1 MSRRTGVASR
11 IALVTAAVLGACV
24 ALTTGPDARASSPEK
39 SPPAAESA
47 DEASTEAQAE
57 SELPVA
63 ESSKRQSSQP
73 AVRNKSEAKVSAK
86 PVTAVDV
93 SSTPVAPAIP
103 AASLPSG
110 ADKSG
115 VTSQAISLPSTSGS
129 IQGMGESFSAQLSTG
144 IATFSVPF
152 SLPSARGAAQPS
164 LGLSYSSSAGFGA
177 AGVGWDLPVP
187 FIARQTDRG
196 TPKYNDGTGWH
207 PERDR
212 LVFNGG
218 QELIPI
224 CTVGHAT
231 LGCAGKL
238 QAGEELPA
246 WATGWEY
253 YRPRVEGSFLRFFW
267 NGSSTW
273 RVQSKTGVTMEL
285 GVPLNETTYTAGL
298 ERNPDALAEIYRWH
312 LVRQYDTHGDANPK
326 NVVVYRYTQNSGR
339 AYLTDIYDTTPKA
352 NPTTTTFADFAHHTH
367 LVWQVRPDPTFS
379 FRPGWR
385 IDQRWRLATV
395 EVASKTFDNAGGFKR
410 VRKYHLTYNDSF
422 HVSLLEKVEVE
433 GRCAGSEASAP
444 GEGAAQA
451 CAKLPPMTFEYTH
464 VKPQPGKLGFE
475 DFVEKQLSLGSSPKY
490 SLDEAL
496 TDLFD
501 VNSDALPDVVVTA
514 PALFSGKHG
523 LFVSGAAGAT
533 TNPLGLGFSATTIA
547 LDPAGIPAGTDENIL
562 KLSNTNVS
570 VFDLDGDGRANLVH
584 MPIAKKY
591 EVLAPELVNGAWQW
605 KGRSIST
612 ASAQDVKIDFTN
624 ESSKIRVFDV
634 DSDGLVD
641 VVVTTGTQMQ
651 TFFALGRYPSQD
663 GQFGKGTRTG
673 PESAT
678 ASNDPV
684 TSCLPWS
691 ATPIQFSDPDV
702 FLGDMNGDGIT
713 DIVRVRAGEIRY
725 WPGRGNGFWGT
736 GIRNNCPS
744 GTFGQ
749 DRHIAMTS
757 SPNFGV
763 VGDGK
768 LLLDDVNG
776 DGLSDLVEV
785 RFNAVDV
792 YLNVNGESWTDRH
805 ILYNTPPKPA
815 ATDRVRLVDVD
826 GSGTRDIL
834 WGDGYDYKYID
845 LAGGVR
851 PWLLAKVQNGLGKT
865 TAVEYSTSTAE
876 MLAAEATPA
885 TWATRMPT
893 VAHVVKKVTEQDGL
907 GGAYVTEYTYGDP
920 GFDGQQREFR
930 GFARASARR
939 LGDVNSPT
947 DVTDSRFLLGECL
960 DETPTNATPEC
971 SLPERWRDN
980 PREALK
986 GLPWL
991 TERRDESGRYLQT
1004 ESNRYV
1010 LRELYKGLDGRVV
1023 RHAHVAETSQTLYDT
1038 AQPTTA
1044 STLTSV
1050 NAVTL
1055 EVNGTTTDDTAVNVP
1070 TRAASGLARTRSTF
1084 VVDGFGNRTLAKAFG
1099 CESGDACLAADEE
1112 IWQHTLAVLPPGD
1125 PTKWNWRTSRTFV
1138 TGKNHG
1144 TTEWKDTR
1152 NTYDANGDLIY
1163 VHAQLAGSLGVDRSV
1178 AGSVP
1183 TGLST
1188 DGLKLIANK
1197 TYDQFGNVTD
1207 DVAPVGGGQTERCR
1221 QISYDTAFA
1230 DLPVTETIFRGGC
1243 GTAPLTTQADFDR
1256 GLELASEVR
1265 DWNAQPARMTY
1276 DHFGRLTALT
1286 RPLPGGGAG
1295 TVETVKLAYFLPP
1308 DLNKPY
1314 SAIHSMTQDG
1324 GGPAEAKY
1332 LESVSFVDGMGRTRA
1347 TLKEADQAAGDGGN
1361 WVAGGFVDFDSKGAL
1376 RRKYLEVFYTG
1387 AWQSFDVSVAPSTPY
1402 GRQRYDAFGRQLQT
1416 FDIDGTVTLQS
1427 VYHALSTDLFDAAD
1441 ILPGPHQGTPATERR
1456 DGHGRAAVAI
1466 ERFRENGSIIARET
1480 RTTYLPTGEPE
1491 VIERVRAGTNDKV
1504 VRWMRYDT
1512 LGRMVLN
1519 VEPHTTVGFT
1529 ADPTAN
1535 PDVGQG
1541 VKAWRYAY
1549 NDQGELRATSD
1560 ARGCG
1565 SSFFYDGA
1573 GRLAGE
1579 DYAPCVAGQHEA
1591 YSAPT
1596 VSTLTGLEV
1605 IYLYDGAPATPVTGL
1620 EPPAGFSTG
1629 FSVGRPV
1636 AVFDRGSAVWS
1647 RYDGVGR
1654 KIEEAVR
1661 VTRPNMTGPLA
1672 GRYAP
1677 RWYYKTVA
1685 FDAADREVKASTGA
1699 TVADLLGTNG
1709 ESAVETTYT
1718 NRGAVGGVAG
1728 SYGSLVNKVHRTA
1741 DGLIESIEY
1750 GDIAKTTTDFFF
1762 DNRRRLKNVQTYRG
1776 PPPQWSALPAV
1787 IQPAPISGSL
1797 PTFQLLLQDED
1808 FAYDSVNN
1816 PVEIRDWR
1824 IADEWPAGAKPV
1836 TRKVQYDDLN
1846 RVRRVDYQ
1854 YAAGDDTWTSPFE
1867 AENSGTAALL
1877 DPRRATPSPHSSFAK
1892 RPLWQ
1897 AFEYDW
1903 LGNTSKTDDDVGGF
1917 YDRSL
1922 GSITNNLTNGKP
1934 YQLAAAS
1941 NKSGTSTH
1949 KGELSAKYDAAG
1961 HLVRLALER
1970 TGPCLPTPGG
1980 CNQIFEY
1987 QWDEVGRLAEA
1998 ARWDLPTGTAP
2009 PADGIPTGAVLG
2021 AKLRHAY
2028 DAGDERVL
2036 KTAIDSSGAER
2047 HTVYVFG
2054 SLELRRAAYGV
2065 FGSVDD
2071 ADYELS
2077 KTTEVPYLF
2086 ANGVRLARVAWEDL
2100 DVPSIGQSHLHVLFE
2115 LGDHLGSTSVVLDRA
2130 TSELVEKSTFQA
2142 YGAAESDYRPPRW
2155 AGFREDYRF
2164 TGKEEDVEVG
2174 LQYFGKRYYAPLLN
2188 RWVSAD
2194 PLGIHAPGR
2203 ADLNLYAY
2211 VRGQALKATDPRGL
2225 DCGGGSHPDC
2235 DPSRQTT
2242 IDDVT
2247 IEGAPAPFDQSD
2259 EQLSSNAEML
2269 EAFRAMEAGD
2279 KERAADILFGR
2290 SAAPPPKPEPD
2301 MAAAFA
2307 NGALSIATFD
2317 WAHEE
2322 PRLPSKPLLGGSAA
2336 DVEYGSTLGLF
2347 ALGSVGDALALSGA
2361 TVQAFRSVQTR
2372 SFFTVQGEGDASRL
2386 LAGGTPWPSGMSRAN
2401 LGEGLYT
2408 WGARGQAEAYK
2419 AALEARGATGLRIME
2434 GRMSAVEYRRLRTLD
2449 LRRLD
2454 DAAVEEWMATHSQ
2467 YGEGLPHPFQ
2477 HVIRETGNFG
2487 SEHYFSADV
2496 FSSFKF

>member
-1 MSRRTGVASR
+1 VKRSRL
-11 IALVTAAVLGACV
+11 ALVSAVVLGSCV
-24 ALTTGPDARASSPEK
+24 ALTGGPVARASSPDE
-39 SPPAAESA
+39 SPSASETEGEPPAAS
-47 DEASTEAQAE
+47 QAE
-57 SELPVA
+57 IDVPQEGSPE
-63 ESSKRQSSQP
+63 RQSAEPAPRTKKDTKLSAKIAEGASASAGPVP
-73 AVRNKSEAKVSAK
+73 AVA
-86 PVTAVDV
+86 
-93 SSTPVAPAIP
+93 APP
-103 AASLPSG
+103 PEAASLPSG

-129 IQGMGESFSAQLSTG
+129 VQGMGESFSAQLSTG

-152 SLPSARGAAQPS
+152 ALPSARGAAQPS

-196 TPKYNDGTGWH
+196 TPKYNDGAGWH

-212 LVFNGG
+212 FVFNGG

-224 CTVGHAT
+224 CVVGHAT

-238 QAGEELPA
+238 QPGEELPA
-246 WATGWEY
+246 WANGWEY

-267 NGSSTW
+267 GNDGKTW

-285 GVPLNETTYTAGL
+285 GVPLSESTYTAGL
-298 ERNPDALAEIYRWH
+298 ERNPDAPTEIYRWH
-312 LVRQYDTHGDANPK
+312 LARQYDTHGDASPK
-326 NVVVYRYTQNSGR
+326 NVVVYRYAQDEGR
-339 AYLTDIYDTTPKA
+339 AYLTDIYDTTPKS
-352 NPTTTTFADFAHHTH
+352 NPTTTTLADFAHHTR
-367 LVWQVRPDPTFS
+367 VGWQVRPDPTFS

-385 IDQRWRLATV
+385 IGQRWRLATV
-395 EVASKTFDNAGGFKR
+395 EVASKTFDGTGGFKR

-422 HVSLLEKVEVE
+422 HVSLLEKVEIE
-433 GRCAGSEASAP
+433 GRCSGSESSAP
-444 GEGAAQA
+444 DEGSAQS
-451 CAKLPPMTFEYTH
+451 CGKLPPMTFEYTH

-501 VNSDALPDVVVTA
+501 INADALPDVVVTA
-514 PALFSGKHG
+514 PALFNGKHG
-523 LFVSGAAGAT
+523 LFVSGAAGTT
-533 TNPLGLGFSATTIA
+533 TNPLGLGFGATTIA
-547 LDPAGIPAGTDENIL
+547 VNPSGIPPGTDENIL

-605 KGRSIST
+605 NGRSIST
-612 ASAQDVKIDFTN
+612 ASTQDVKIDFTN

-651 TFFALGRYPSQD
+651 TFFALGRYPGQD
-663 GQFGKGTRTG
+663 SQFGKGKRTG

-678 ASNDPV
+678 VSNDPV

-713 DIVRVRAGEIRY
+713 DVVRVRAGEIRY

-736 GIRNNCPS
+736 GIRNNCPA

-792 YLNVNGESWTDRH
+792 YLNVNGVSWTDRH
-805 ILYNTPPKPA
+805 IMYNTPPKPA

-845 LAGGVR
+845 LQGGVR

-865 TAVEYSTSTAE
+865 TSVEYSTSTAE
-876 MLAAEATPA
+876 MLAAEGTPGKW
-885 TWATRMPT
+885 TTRMPT

-907 GGAYVTEYTYGDP
+907 GGAYVTEYTYADP

-939 LGDVNSPT
+939 VGDVNSPT
-947 DVTDSRFLLGECL
+947 DLTDSRFLLGECV
-960 DETPTNATPEC
+960 DETPANTTADC

-991 TERRDESGRYLQT
+991 TERHDESGRYLQT

-1023 RHAHVAETSQTLYDT
+1023 RHAHVVETGQTLYDT
-1038 AQPTTA
+1038 AQATTA
-1044 STLTSV
+1044 STVTSV

-1055 EVNGTTTDDTAVNVP
+1055 DAAGTTTDDTPVSVP
-1070 TRAASGLARTRSTF
+1070 TRANAGFARTRSTF
-1084 VVDGFGNRTLAKAFG
+1084 VVDGFGNRTLAEAFG
-1099 CESGDACLAADEE
+1099 CEGGDACPTVDEE
-1112 IWQHTLAVLPPGD
+1112 ISQHTLPALPPND
-1125 PTKWNWRTSRTFV
+1125 STKWNWRTIRSFV

-1144 TTEWKDTR
+1144 TTEWKDTQ
-1152 NTYDANGDLIY
+1152 NTYDANGDLVY
-1163 VHAQLAGSLGVDRSV
+1163 VHAQLGGSLGVDRSV

-1183 TGLST
+1183 AGLSA
-1188 DGLKLIANK
+1188 DGLRLIANK
-1197 TYDQFGNVTD
+1197 TYDQFGNITD
-1207 DVAPVGGGQTERCR
+1207 DIAPVGGGQVERCR
-1221 QISYDTAFA
+1221 QITYDTAFA
-1230 DLPVTETIFRGGC
+1230 DLPVAETIFRGGC
-1243 GTAPLTTQADFDR
+1243 GTAPLATQADFDR
-1256 GLELASEVR
+1256 GFELASEVR

-1276 DHFGRLTALT
+1276 DHLGRLTALT

-1295 TVETVKLAYFLPP
+1295 TVESVKLAYFLPP
-1308 DLNKPY
+1308 DLGKPY

-1324 GGPAEAKY
+1324 GGPADAKY

-1347 TLKEADQAAGDGGN
+1347 TLSEADPSAGDQGD
-1361 WVAGGFVDFDSKGAL
+1361 WVASGFVDFDAKGAL
-1376 RRKYLEVFYTG
+1376 RRKYLEVFHTG
-1387 AWQSFDVSVAPSTPY
+1387 TWQSFDLSVAPGAPY

-1416 FDIDGTVTLQS
+1416 FDLDGTVTLQS

-1441 ILPGPHQGTPATERR
+1441 LQPGPHQGTPATERR
-1456 DGHGRAAVAI
+1456 DGHGRVAVAI
-1466 ERFRENGSIIARET
+1466 ERFRENGSITARET
-1480 RTTYLPTGEPE
+1480 RTAYLPTGEPE
-1491 VIERVRAGTNDKV
+1491 VIERVRAGTSDKV

-1535 PDVGQG
+1535 PAVGQG
-1541 VKAWRYAY
+1541 IKAWRYAY
-1549 NDQGELRATSD
+1549 NDQSELRATSD

-1579 DYAPCVAGQHEA
+1579 DYAPCVTGQHEA
-1591 YSAPT
+1591 YSAPS
-1596 VSTLTGLEV
+1596 VSALTGLEV
-1605 IYLYDGAPATPVTGL
+1605 IYLYDGAPATPVAGL
-1620 EPPAGFSTG
+1620 EAPAGFSTG
-1629 FSVGRPV
+1629 FSLGRPV

-1647 RYDGVGR
+1647 RYDARGR
-1654 KIEEAVR
+1654 KLEEAVR
-1661 VTRPNMTGPLA
+1661 ITRPNMTGPLA
-1672 GRYAP
+1672 GHYAP
-1677 RWYYKTVA
+1677 RWYTKTVA
-1685 FDAADREVKASTGA
+1685 FDAADREIKASTGA
-1699 TVADLLGTNG
+1699 TVADLLGTNN

-1718 NRGAVGGVAG
+1718 NRGAVGNVAG
-1728 SYGSLVNKVHRTA
+1728 SYGSLVNKVLRSS

-1750 GDIAKTTTDFFF
+1750 GDVAKTTTDFFF

-1776 PPPQWSALPAV
+1776 PPPQWSASPAV
-1787 IQPAPISGSL
+1787 IQPAPLPGSP

-1854 YAAGDDTWTSPFE
+1854 YAAGDDTWTSPFD
-1867 AENSGTAALL
+1867 AENSGTAALQ
-1877 DPRRATPSPHSSFAK
+1877 DPRRATPSPHSSFTK

-1903 LGNTSKTDDDVGGF
+1903 LGNTSKTDDDAGGF

-1980 CNQIFEY
+1980 CSQIFEY

-2009 PADGIPTGAVLG
+2009 TADGVPTGAVLG
-2021 AKLRHAY
+2021 AK
-2028 DAGDERVL
+2028 
-2036 KTAIDSSGAER
+2036 
-2047 HTVYVFG
+2047 
-2054 SLELRRAAYGV
+2054 
-2065 FGSVDD
+2065 
-2071 ADYELS
+2071 
-2077 KTTEVPYLF
+2077 P
-2086 ANGVRLARVAWEDL
+2086 
-2100 DVPSIGQSHLHVLFE
+2100 
-2115 LGDHLGSTSVVLDRA
+2115 
-2130 TSELVEKSTFQA
+2130 
-2142 YGAAESDYRPPRW
+2142 
-2155 AGFREDYRF
+2155 
-2164 TGKEEDVEVG
+2164 
-2174 LQYFGKRYYAPLLN
+2174 
-2188 RWVSAD
+2188 
-2194 PLGIHAPGR
+2194 
-2203 ADLNLYAY
+2203 
-2211 VRGQALKATDPRGL
+2211 
-2225 DCGGGSHPDC
+2225 
-2235 DPSRQTT
+2235 
-2242 IDDVT
+2242 
-2247 IEGAPAPFDQSD
+2247 
-2259 EQLSSNAEML
+2259 
-2269 EAFRAMEAGD
+2269 
-2279 KERAADILFGR
+2279 
-2290 SAAPPPKPEPD
+2290 
-2301 MAAAFA
+2301 
-2307 NGALSIATFD
+2307 
-2317 WAHEE
+2317 
-2322 PRLPSKPLLGGSAA
+2322 
-2336 DVEYGSTLGLF
+2336 
-2347 ALGSVGDALALSGA
+2347 
-2361 TVQAFRSVQTR
+2361 
-2372 SFFTVQGEGDASRL
+2372 ASRL
-2386 LAGGTPWPSGMSRAN
+2386 RRGRP
-2401 LGEGLYT
+2401 
-2408 WGARGQAEAYK
+2408 ARPEDRDRF
-2419 AALEARGATGLRIME
+2419 E
-2434 GRMSAVEYRRLRTLD
+2434 RR
-2449 LRRLD
+2449 
-2454 DAAVEEWMATHSQ
+2454 
-2467 YGEGLPHPFQ
+2467 
-2477 HVIRETGNFG
+2477 
-2487 SEHYFSADV
+2487 
-2496 FSSFKF
+2496 